1 MRTPLWIAVVA
12 VAGIVVAWLVL
23 TRSPEPRVAAVP
35 ATHVPATTAI
45 PAPPAT
51 TKESEA
57 TTVRAQTQIPPPE
70 PPAVETKPAPAP
82 VAVVPPKPTEP
93 AATEVTSGDDS
104 DASANDDS
112 ADEPEPAEEEPDSQ
126 SFDAHRAADLMAD
139 WMAKQDVAAGDG
151 SAPVPSSKSLKAF
164 DEEQADAE
172 WSAAAQR
179 QIEATLNQ
187 WLDALPDD
195 VSGNLDMIHVEC
207 RQTLCQI
214 LAAETSIVPEGHA
227 AYEQQWIQ
235 GIDTLAR
242 QPWFTELGFVDVTT
256 AVDHDTESGYFL
268 YQVYLRR
275 EVKTPSE

>member
-1 MRTPLWIAVVA
+1 MRTPAWITIVA

-23 TRSPEPRVAAVP
+23 TRSPEPEVATVAATHTP
-35 ATHVPATTAI
+35 AATAA
-45 PAPPAT
+45 PAPPAPPDAN
-51 TKESEA
+51 EA
-57 TTVRAQTQIPPPE
+57 AAVHAQTQIPPPE
-70 PPAVETKPAPAP
+70 PPAVETKPPPAP
-82 VAVVPPKPTEP
+82 VAVAPPKPAEP
-93 AATEVTSGDDS
+93 ATKEAAPGDDS
-104 DASANDDS
+104 DAAADDES
-112 ADEPEPAEEEPDSQ
+112 ADEPEPADEEPDSQ

-164 DEEQADAE
+164 DEEEADAE
-172 WSAAAQR
+172 WSAAAQQ

-195 VSGNLDMIHVEC
+195 VSGNLDVIRVEC

-214 LAAETSIVPEGHA
+214 LTAETSIVPEGHG